1 MASETRLVD
10 DHQVKYCDHMAS
22 GVLRLG
28 GVAVHRTGA
37 GPGIVLL
44 HANGGDHRDF
54 DAITPALARTRTVY
68 AIDWPGHGDSD
79 PAADVTAC
87 ALADLL
93 PSLLEAL
100 GDGPFA
106 LVGNS
111 VGGFAALRTAITR
124 PDLVSRLVLVDPGG
138 FTPRTPFMFATCRL
152 FGSERVAPMV
162 MRQLPR
168 LYLRRPGQD
177 VIAVRERAMTASRL
191 PDQVRT
197 FAAMWRSFADPNHDG
212 RRGAERLTVPTLLVW
227 GKRDPVLPWLIDGRR
242 AAKALPRATVV
253 TMPCGHQP
261 YIEMPEDF
269 LNVLEEFLSEPT
281 SASA

>member
-1 MASETRLVD
+1 MYHHRV
-10 DHQVKYCDHMAS
+10 AS
-22 GVLRLG
+22 GVLRVG
-28 GVAVHRTGA
+28 GVAVHRSGA
-37 GPGIVLL
+37 GPGVVLL

-54 DAITPALARTRTVY
+54 DAIISVLARTRTVY

-93 PSLLEAL
+93 PGLLEAL
-100 GDGPFA
+100 GGGPFA

-111 VGGFAALRTAITR
+111 VGGFAALRAAITR

-138 FTPRTPFMFATCRL
+138 FTPRTPLMFATCRL
-152 FGSERVAPMV
+152 FGSERVAPTV

-168 LYLRRPGQD
+168 LYLRRPGPN
-177 VIAVRERAMTASRL
+177 VTAVRERVVIASRS
-191 PDQVRT
+191 PSHVRT
-197 FAAMWRSFADPNHDG
+197 FAAMWRSFADPDHDG

-242 AAKALPRATVV
+242 AANALPSATVV

-261 YIEMPEDF
+261 YIEMPEAFVKVVED
-269 LNVLEEFLSEPT
+269 FLSETTP
-281 SASA
+281 AST

>member
-1 MASETRLVD
+1 MYYRDMASEI
-10 DHQVKYCDHMAS
+10 
-22 GVLRLG
+22 LRLG
-28 GVAVHRTGA
+28 GVAVHKTGA

-44 HANGGDHRDF
+44 HSNGGDHRDF
-54 DAITPALARTRTVY
+54 DAIIPALARTRTVY

-87 ALADLL
+87 GLADLL
-93 PSLLEAL
+93 PSLLEDL
-100 GDGPFA
+100 GGGPFA

-111 VGGFAALRTAITR
+111 VGGFAALRTALAR

-152 FGSERVAPMV
+152 FGSERVAPTV

-168 LYLRRPGQD
+168 LYLRRPGPD
-177 VIAVRERAMTASRL
+177 VAAVRERAVTASRS
-191 PDQVRT
+191 PGQVDT
-197 FAAMWRSFADPNHDG
+197 FAAMWRSFADPAHDG
-212 RRGAERLTVPTLLVW
+212 RRGAGQLTLPTLLIW

-242 AAKALPRATVV
+242 AAKALPGSTVV

-261 YIEMPEDF
+261 HIEMPEDF
-269 LNVLEEFLSEPT
+269 LKVLEEFLAAPT
-281 SASA
+281 PASA